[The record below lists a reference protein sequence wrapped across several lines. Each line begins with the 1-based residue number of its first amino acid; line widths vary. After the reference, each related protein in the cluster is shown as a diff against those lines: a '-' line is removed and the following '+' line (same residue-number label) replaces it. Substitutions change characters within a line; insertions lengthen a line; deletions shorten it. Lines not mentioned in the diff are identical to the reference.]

1 MLRRGVKTRLATL
14 KAGSMH
20 CLGLVGG
27 TGEPLPWHDW
37 WCSSCDL
44 SQHAVQTPCHGY
56 YYFHPYHLADLQA
69 HQTVVTSWGGDA
81 RNPYDNAILKD
92 VYTKWKSEQPDSAG
106 ATPAES
112 PERPESSELPPSR
125 SPSSR
130 DEEGSLDVPNWPAPS
145 ASPAESTS
153 AANGQAVFPNAPL
166 LRPGR

>member
-1 MLRRGVKTRLATL
+1 MLRRGFGERLATL
-14 KAGSMH
+14 KAGGMH
-20 CLGLVGG
+20 CLGLGG
-27 TGEPLPWHDW
+27 GMHEPGAWHDW

-69 HQTVVTSWGGDA
+69 QQTIVTSWGGDA

-92 VYTKWKSEQPDSAG
+92 VYTKWKSEQDDSAE
-106 ATPAES
+106 APAES

-125 SPSSR
+125 PPGPR
-130 DEEGSLDVPNWPAPS
+130 DEEGSLDVPNRPAPS
-145 ASPAESTS
+145 ASPGESTS
-153 AANGQAVFPNAPL
+153 STNGQAAFLNAPL